1 MPKYSNA
8 VVGEQYWTVVN
19 RDGTLPLGRSS
30 DEFIRMDSSGSCSDL
45 RNAFVAFWSVNDH
58 FGHYETFGQAHLEN
72 NQVCAQFSHRDGST
86 KRLCGGFRILS
97 RSKYN
102 QISNP
107 FIFVRAEQASV
118 HDAVTY
124 LGKQPAKLTNRR
136 TGESF
141 YGTAK
146 ISEKIARGVDK
157 KGDNVEVIFLLSVP
171 PSKFFCST

>member
-1 MPKYSNA
+1 MLLESYA
-8 VVGEQYWTVVN
+8 
-19 RDGTLPLGRSS
+19 D
-30 DEFIRMDSSGSCSDL
+30 
-45 RNAFVAFWSVNDH
+45 
-58 FGHYETFGQAHLEN
+58 TFLKLILIA
-72 NQVCAQFSHRDGST
+72 S
-86 KRLCGGFRILS
+86 KFR
-97 RSKYN
+97 
-102 QISNP
+102 